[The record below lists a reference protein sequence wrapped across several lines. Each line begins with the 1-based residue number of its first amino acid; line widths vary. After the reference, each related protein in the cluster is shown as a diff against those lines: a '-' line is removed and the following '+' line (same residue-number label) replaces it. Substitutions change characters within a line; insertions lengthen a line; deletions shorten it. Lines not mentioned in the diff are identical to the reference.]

1 MLNFNA
7 FLCDLKLFYMLKKIL
22 LLTTLIV
29 LSVAVV
35 NAQVTTSSITGTVTD
50 TEGKGLPGATI
61 KATHMPSG
69 TVYNAVSR
77 VNGLFDLNGLRIGGP
92 YTVEVTYVGL
102 NPEKIENIS
111 LQLGISFS
119 LTAVLEQKGTS
130 LENVIVASSKKRV
143 AGIKTGATTSVSSE
157 QLKTMPSI
165 SRSITDFTRLTPQAS
180 GTNFAGR
187 DARYNNF
194 QVDGANLNNNFGLNN
209 DLAPG
214 GGSPISLDAL
224 DQVNVNIAP
233 FDVRQSGFTGA
244 GVNAVTKSGTNQFHG
259 SAYGFLRNQNSYG
272 YKVNGQELNKTPNKN
287 SVVGATLGGP
297 IIKDKLFFFV
307 SGESEKK
314 SRPGITYVAKGSSIA
329 GTPSNTTLADL
340 AKVYDF
346 VKSKYGYDLGAYNN
360 FPNFDEN
367 NRKLL
372 GKLDWNITNRHKL
385 TLKYSDY
392 KGYEVSPLNSS
403 SVPQSGRI
411 YVTGQASGVTRLPN
425 NRFSANS
432 MAFASGNYGT
442 NRLVKSGS
450 LELNSR
456 FNNSMANQFIATYT
470 KSSDIRQPAGNPDF
484 FPTVD
489 IFNGSGQNYISL
501 GSDPFTMNNQLI
513 NNVLNFTD
521 NFTYYAGRHTLTA
534 GITYERQKVGN
545 MFMGGAA
552 GHYVFN
558 TLDDFLNE
566 AAPAYY
572 GYTYSLVS
580 GEPAVFS
587 ANLKMAQVGIYAQ
600 DEFNINNRFKLT
612 YGIRVDM
619 PIYGESPIGNPKI
632 DELQFPDAKGNMI
645 NYNTSAWPKNTPLFS
660 PRVGFNWDPIGD
672 RSLIVRG
679 GTGIFTGRV
688 PFVFL
693 TNMPSNS
700 GMYQNAVVLNTAQQL
715 IDAGITKFNPNT
727 DAYAN
732 SPAFGKT
739 AGAKVPQSFVLI
751 DPNFKFPQVWRTNIG
766 VDKRFGDGFTAS
778 VDLIYTKDIN
788 AVVMRNPNLKAPTSQ
803 LTGPDNRYYYP
814 GGISGSLYYP
824 DAQVGTPIVLENVKK
839 GNAFSFT
846 AQLSKDFRSGFSGM
860 IAYNYS
866 QAKEVSPNPGSRAT
880 SAWQSINNVNG
891 SNAMVLDNSQYAIP
905 HRIIS
910 NLSYRI
916 EKGIFDFPTQ
926 FSLFYEGAN
935 QSVISYNVNGSIVGD
950 GNTELMYV
958 YKSGADVPFVATSK
972 YTVAQQQAAYDDFI
986 ASSKYLTEKRG
997 SYVNRYGAVSPWY
1010 NQIDFRLLQ
1019 DLIVRR
1025 DASGR
1030 ISRNLQFTLDIFN
1043 IGNMISSKW
1052 KNWGYKQTTTLTDP
1066 LAFKGYVNGAP
1077 AFNMRE
1083 FNGKLAN
1090 NAYQDYLSL
1099 SSTWSMQMGLRFTF

>member
-1 MLNFNA
+1 
-7 FLCDLKLFYMLKKIL
+7 
-22 LLTTLIV
+22 
-29 LSVAVV
+29 
-35 NAQVTTSSITGTVTD
+35 
-50 TEGKGLPGATI
+50 
-61 KATHMPSG
+61 
-69 TVYNAVSR
+69 
-77 VNGLFDLNGLRIGGP
+77 
-92 YTVEVTYVGL
+92 
-102 NPEKIENIS
+102 
-111 LQLGISFS
+111 
-119 LTAVLEQKGTS
+119 
-130 LENVIVASSKKRV
+130 
-143 AGIKTGATTSVSSE
+143 
-157 QLKTMPSI
+157 
-165 SRSITDFTRLTPQAS
+165 
-180 GTNFAGR
+180 
-187 DARYNNF
+187 
-194 QVDGANLNNNFGLNN
+194 
-209 DLAPG
+209 
-214 GGSPISLDAL
+214 
-224 DQVNVNIAP
+224 
-233 FDVRQSGFTGA
+233 
-244 GVNAVTKSGTNQFHG
+244 
-259 SAYGFLRNQNSYG
+259 
-272 YKVNGQELNKTPNKN
+272 
-287 SVVGATLGGP
+287 
-297 IIKDKLFFFV
+297 
-307 SGESEKK
+307 
-314 SRPGITYVAKGSSIA
+314 
-329 GTPSNTTLADL
+329 
-340 AKVYDF
+340 
-346 VKSKYGYDLGAYNN
+346 
-360 FPNFDEN
+360 
-367 NRKLL
+367 
-372 GKLDWNITNRHKL
+372 
-385 TLKYSDY
+385 
-392 KGYEVSPLNSS
+392 
-403 SVPQSGRI
+403 
-411 YVTGQASGVTRLPN
+411 
-425 NRFSANS
+425 
-432 MAFASGNYGT
+432 
-442 NRLVKSGS
+442 
-450 LELNSR
+450 
-456 FNNSMANQFIATYT
+456 
-470 KSSDIRQPAGNPDF
+470 
-484 FPTVD
+484 
-489 IFNGSGQNYISL
+489 
-501 GSDPFTMNNQLI
+501 
-513 NNVLNFTD
+513 
-521 NFTYYAGRHTLTA
+521 
-534 GITYERQKVGN
+534 
-545 MFMGGAA
+545 
-552 GHYVFN
+552 
-558 TLDDFLNE
+558 
-566 AAPAYY
+566 
-572 GYTYSLVS
+572 
-580 GEPAVFS
+580 
-587 ANLKMAQVGIYAQ
+587 
-600 DEFNINNRFKLT
+600 
-612 YGIRVDM
+612 
-619 PIYGESPIGNPKI
+619 
-632 DELQFPDAKGNMI
+632 MI